1 MKPLSRPPMRPAKLG
16 LTLALLCIAAASS
29 AQAQETIL
37 TIIPWTEGPVK
48 AQLGT
53 LAEIAVP
60 TGCRFGDGEGA
71 GKFLA
76 ATQNIP
82 SGKEKGVIL
91 CGSQDDDYWFVIFTF
106 EETGLVK
113 DDEAKSLDSKKILE
127 TLRDGQAAA
136 NDVRADQGWPKL
148 LIDRWERRPFYDPT
162 TNNLTWS
169 LHVKGEGETETS
181 VNHSVRLL
189 GRSGVMH
196 ADVVTD
202 PAQYGPAVDAF
213 DAMLTEYSFLS
224 GNKYSEWKEGEPI
237 AAYGLV
243 GLIAGAGAVKLGLFG
258 KLWKLILGV
267 FIAIKKFVIVVLVAI
282 GAFFKKIFKKKEA
295 PEEKPAARAPTNA
308 YPTPSPSA
316 NAGANAGAS
325 GSAGASPGASS
336 NPSDPAAKPRP
347 SYRIR

>member
-1 MKPLSRPPMRPAKLG
+1 MRLAKLG
-16 LTLALLCIAAASS
+16 LPLVTLCLAVAAPLR
-29 AQAQETIL
+29 AQETIL

-48 AQLGT
+48 GQLGGI
-53 LAEIAVP
+53 AEIGVP
-60 TGCRFGDGEGA
+60 AGCRFGDGEGA

-82 SGKEKGVIL
+82 SGKEKGIIL
-91 CGSQDDDYWFVIFTF
+91 CGTEDTDYWFIIFTF
-106 EETGLVK
+106 DQTGLVK
-113 DDEAKSLDSKKILE
+113 DDEGKSLDSKKILE
-127 TLRDGQAAA
+127 TLRDGQDAA
-136 NDVRADQGWPKL
+136 NEVRADQGWPKL

-169 LHVKGEGETETS
+169 LHVKGEGEPGTS

-202 PAQYGPAVDAF
+202 PQQYGPAVDAF
-213 DAMLTEYSFLS
+213 DAMLTEYSFLP

-258 KLWKLILGV
+258 KLWKLILGA
-267 FIAIKKFVIVVLVAI
+267 FLALKKFLIVLLVGI
-282 GAFFKKIFKKKEA
+282 GAFFKKIFSGKKDKEA
-295 PEEKPAARAPTNA
+295 PAEKAPVAAPPN
-308 YPTPSPSA
+308 
-316 NAGANAGAS
+316 
-325 GSAGASPGASS
+325 ASPV
-336 NPSDPAAKPRP
+336 PTDPAAANKPRP